1 MRLLSGVPVTIRA
14 IWIVVLI
21 TVSFSYYE
29 YIHVVGQ
36 SVTSK
41 LTVTVVHLLF
51 VVSWVYSFLRLTF
64 FLSRTKKFFRRLL
77 AGDYETG
84 IRDSTWLRD
93 EVSDVTQL
101 INKTSDQLRVYDEL
115 RSERT
120 GASYRLMDT
129 IFKNVNEPIAI
140 VSVEKQQIRLNPHL
154 KTLYD
159 VTQDLFSFE
168 AMEKPEENRRFIVA
182 NLYRVLRSGVGRE
195 GYAPLRLPIRELVL
209 HFDFRMVP
217 FKNKQ
222 EKVTMVLVFM
232 KAVGIHGE
240 DIVESGS
247 DVIGATQRGTTQ
259 NQKV

>member
-1 MRLLSGVPVTIRA
+1 MRLLSGVPVTMRA
-14 IWIVVLI
+14 IWVVVFI
-21 TVSFSYYE
+21 TVNYYYYE
-29 YIHVVGQ
+29 YLQVLGQ
-36 SVTSK
+36 SATSK
-41 LTVTVVHLLF
+41 VTITAIHLLF
-51 VVSWVYSFLRLTF
+51 VVSWIYSFLRLAL
-64 FLSRTKKFFRRLL
+64 FLNRIKKFFRRIL

-129 IFKNVNEPIAI
+129 IFKNVNESIAI
-140 VSVEKQQIRLNPHL
+140 VSIEKQQIRLNPCL
-154 KTLYD
+154 KKLYD
-159 VTQDLFSFE
+159 VTQDSFSFE

-182 NLYRVLRSGVGRE
+182 NLYRALRTSVGRE
-195 GYAPLRLPIRELVL
+195 GHAPLRLPIRELVL
-209 HFDFRMVP
+209 DFDFRMVP
-217 FKNKQ
+217 FKNRQ

-232 KAVGIHGE
+232 KALATKAE

-247 DVIGATQRGTTQ
+247 DVIDPT
-259 NQKV
+259 